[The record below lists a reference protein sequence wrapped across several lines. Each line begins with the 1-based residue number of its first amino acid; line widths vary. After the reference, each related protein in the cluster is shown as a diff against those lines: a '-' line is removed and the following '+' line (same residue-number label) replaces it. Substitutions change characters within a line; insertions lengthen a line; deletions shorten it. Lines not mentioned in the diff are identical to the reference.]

1 MRFILLLSIILACI
15 ASPLTA
21 FAASELTI
29 TCPADSNTCDLKPQV
44 SLFTESNVYP
54 GYVQDPAQKV
64 TIVNERTDQ
73 CHLRMSVENVSGDL
87 LLTQVIGIKAFS
99 DTETL
104 VNSTLDQLLLYH
116 HTVGIVPPQTAQSY
130 SWLTWIDPSAGN
142 EFQHLT
148 TQFDQTYHFTCAPPP
163 TPTPSPTA
171 TLTPTPT
178 LTPTITPTPSPTPI
192 LPTVNVPTAVV
203 LSPTLSII
211 NSSLSATPTLSP
223 TTTPIPPTPVSADVS
238 CKNVVPDKPGSFFAR
253 PNRGG
258 RSVTLVW
265 TQSPSP
271 HTGYQIVMGSDPS
284 KLIYR
289 SIDVGDISAYTIGS
303 LTSGAQYCF
312 YVQTTNG
319 CALSARTQTDC
330 INVGSPVTAVQKP
343 SEVFKENVLG
353 ATDRTENAKGQV
365 LGVTTNSCKLASSP
379 ILFLFAALLGLTLYF
394 LLHRTI
400 HIGAHILISVFLSS
414 LVMVLYVYFY
424 QACRSNHMVVYY
436 AS

>member
-1 MRFILLLSIILACI
+1 
-15 ASPLTA
+15 
-21 FAASELTI
+21 
-29 TCPADSNTCDLKPQV
+29 
-44 SLFTESNVYP
+44 
-54 GYVQDPAQKV
+54 
-64 TIVNERTDQ
+64 
-73 CHLRMSVENVSGDL
+73 
-87 LLTQVIGIKAFS
+87 
-99 DTETL
+99 
-104 VNSTLDQLLLYH
+104 
-116 HTVGIVPPQTAQSY
+116 
-130 SWLTWIDPSAGN
+130 
-142 EFQHLT
+142 
-148 TQFDQTYHFTCAPPP
+148 
-163 TPTPSPTA
+163 
-171 TLTPTPT
+171 
-178 LTPTITPTPSPTPI
+178 
-192 LPTVNVPTAVV
+192 
-203 LSPTLSII
+203 
-211 NSSLSATPTLSP
+211 
-223 TTTPIPPTPVSADVS
+223 
-238 CKNVVPDKPGSFFAR
+238 
-253 PNRGG
+253 
-258 RSVTLVW
+258 VTLVW

-319 CALSARTQTDC
+319 CALSPRTQTDC

-424 QACRSNHMVVYY
+424 QVCRSNHMAVYY
-436 AS
+436 ASYIVPIIIMFVHTTLKDRRTSVK